1 MAAVSGIDIEM
12 VRDDTP
18 GCGEVVHLNNA
29 GAALPPRPVLSATI
43 DYLEAEAR
51 LGGYELEV
59 KREDEVNRVYQAGA
73 RLLGCSPDELA
84 FTGGA
89 THSWMKAMQSV
100 PLKKGDRVLATAAEY
115 NANVFGLIGLRKRGV
130 KVELIP
136 NDSTGQTSVEAMGAL
151 MDDRVKLVCATH
163 IPTGGGIVNPA
174 AEIGRMAKE
183 AGAFYLLDAC
193 QSVGQMPVDV
203 DELQCD
209 FLAITGRKFLRGPRG
224 TGLLYV
230 RRGLEGLLDPTVID
244 SRSAVWTDN
253 WAYELQPA
261 TRRYETFEAPVAAK
275 VGLGAAIDY
284 ALDIGLEA
292 IAKRIDELAVQL
304 RLLLTET
311 PLVNVIEADGPQSG
325 IVPFH
330 VEGRASEAVVAALRA
345 WGVNTSVTP
354 PLPSGFDPEKRNTEP
369 LVRASVHYYNTEE
382 ELVDAVA
389 AL

>member
-1 MAAVSGIDIEM
+1 MSGIDIDA

-18 GCGEVVHLNNA
+18 GCLEVVHLNNA
-29 GAALPPRPVLSATI
+29 GAALPPRQVLSATI

-51 LGGYELEV
+51 TGGYELEV
-59 KREDEVNRVYQAGA
+59 KRQDEVDRVYQAGA
-73 RLLGCSPDELA
+73 RLLGCSPGELA

-89 THSWMKAMQSV
+89 TQSWMKALQSI

-136 NDSTGQTSVEAMGAL
+136 NDSSGQTSVEALGAL
-151 MDDRVKLVCATH
+151 MDEKVKLVCATH

-183 AGAFYLLDAC
+183 AGALYLLDAC
-193 QSVGQMPVDV
+193 QSAGQMPLNV
-203 DELQCD
+203 DELHCD

-230 RRGLEGLLDPTVID
+230 RDGIEGLLAPTVMD
-244 SRSAVWTDN
+244 TRSAAWTGN
-253 WAYELQPA
+253 WDYQLEPGA
-261 TRRYETFEAPVAAK
+261 RRYETFEVPVAAK
-275 VGLGAAIDY
+275 VGLGTAIDY
-284 ALDIGLEA
+284 ALDVGLEA
-292 IAKRIDELAVQL
+292 IAKRIDELAIRL
-304 RLLLTET
+304 RVLLSET
-311 PLVNVIEADGPQSG
+311 PLVNVVEADGPQSG

-354 PLPSGFDPEKRNTEP
+354 PLPSAFDPEKRNTEP

>member
-1 MAAVSGIDIEM
+1 MSGIDVEA
-12 VRDDTP
+12 VREDTP
-18 GCGEVVHLNNA
+18 GCHEIVHLNNA
-29 GAALPPRPVLSATI
+29 GAALPPRQVLAATI

-51 LGGYELEV
+51 LGGYETEV
-59 KREDEVNRVYQAGA
+59 KRQDEVDRVYQAGA
-73 RLLGCSPDELA
+73 RLLGCSSRELA

-89 THSWMKAMQSV
+89 THSWMKALQSV
-100 PLKKGDRVLATAAEY
+100 PLKKGDRVLVTAAEY

-136 NDSTGQTSVEAMGAL
+136 NDSSGQTSVEALGAL
-151 MDDRVKLVCATH
+151 LDEKVKLVCATH
-163 IPTGGGIVNPA
+163 IPTGGGIVNPV
-174 AEIGRMAKE
+174 AEIGRVAKE
-183 AGAFYLLDAC
+183 AGAFFLLDAC
-193 QSVGQMPVDV
+193 QSAGQMPLNVE
-203 DELQCD
+203 ELHCD
-209 FLAITGRKFLRGPRG
+209 FLTITGRKFLRGPRG

-230 RRGLEGLLDPTVID
+230 RSGLDGLLAPTVID
-244 SRSAVWTDN
+244 TRSAAWVDN
-253 WAYELQPA
+253 WEYELEPGA
-261 TRRYETFEAPVAAK
+261 RRYETFEAPMAAK

-292 IAKRIDELAVQL
+292 IAKRVDDLAVRL
-304 RLLLTET
+304 RVLLSET
-311 PLVNVIEADGPQSG
+311 PLVNVVEADGPQSA